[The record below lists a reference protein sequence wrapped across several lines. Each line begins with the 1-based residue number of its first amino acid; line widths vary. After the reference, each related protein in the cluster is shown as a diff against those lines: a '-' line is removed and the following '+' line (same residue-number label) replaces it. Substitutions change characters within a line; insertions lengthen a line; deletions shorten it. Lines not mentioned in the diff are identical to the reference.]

1 MTPPSFSVLIP
12 DGESDFALFAM
23 HSFIDFPQIKIY
35 VLSNQRWAPA
45 RFSRYCHRYLFQ
57 KFPASARFDAIA
69 EVIRQHH
76 IDVIMPIE
84 MEWLSPFDDKRL
96 MLSDLAALTPVLDA
110 KTFEIA
116 NNKWLLLELLRT
128 HGIPTPP
135 TVLCTLD
142 SDFEQRINQ
151 LQFPVLVKPVT
162 AWGGEGIRHFQDL
175 AQLRQFL
182 AQNKKQPIKNR
193 YIVQSFLTGHVIGL
207 NMLCRDG
214 QMLAYTMQRGFIAN
228 PQQYAAAAA
237 IEFIAHQEALELGK
251 TLAAVLKYNG
261 VANVDMF
268 YDAQEGKIKVLELNA
283 RFWGSLRGSYLAGVP
298 FPYLACLTALDIPFP
313 TPDYVLT
320 RYIHPKTALKEGL
333 RRLVGKGEYDFEF
346 RETGLKYMRA
356 DPVAETLRA
365 WQQQLSGDRWQ

>member
-23 HSFIDFPQIKIY
+23 HSFIDFPQVKVY

-45 RFSRYCHRYLFQ
+45 RFSRYRHRYLFE
-57 KFPASARFDAIA
+57 KFAASERFDAIA
-69 EVIRQHH
+69 GVIRQHH
-76 IDVIMPIE
+76 IDVILPIE
-84 MEWLSPFDDKRL
+84 MEWLAPDDDKRL
-96 MLSDLAALTPVLDA
+96 ALSNLAALTPVLDA
-110 KTFEIA
+110 ETFEIA

-151 LQFPVLVKPVT
+151 LEFPVLVKPVT
-162 AWGGEGIRHFQDL
+162 AWGGEGIRRFEDL
-175 AQLRQFL
+175 AQLREFL
-182 AQNKKQPIKNR
+182 AQNKEQPIKNR
-193 YIVQSFLTGHVIGL
+193 YIVQSFLTGYVIGL

-228 PQQYAAAAA
+228 PQKYAAAAA
-237 IEFIAHQEALELGK
+237 IEFIEHQEALEVGQ

-268 YDAQEGKIKVLELNA
+268 YDAQEERIRVLELNA
-283 RFWGSLRGSYLAGVP
+283 RFWGSLRGSYVAGVP
-298 FPYLACLTALDIPFP
+298 FPYLACLAALNIPFP
-313 TPDYVLT
+313 VPEYALT
-320 RYIHPKTALKEGL
+320 RYIHPKIAIKEGL
-333 RRLVGKGEYDFEF
+333 RRLVGKSEYDFPF
-346 RETGLKYMRA
+346 QETGLKYMRA

-365 WQQQLSGDRWQ
+365 WRQQFSSDRWQ